1 MSLVQLL
8 VETETTAAALAGL
21 LDREGFSVSRSAEPE
36 WNKPGTVVADR
47 RALER
52 HPDLLDHAE
61 RVVLIAPND
70 PKFLASLWRH
80 NIRTVVFDT
89 DPLDTILLAI
99 IGSEI
104 GGGAIQSA
112 RRKST
117 LVVINSR
124 AS

>member
-8 VETETTAAALAGL
+8 VEKENTAAALAAL
-21 LDREGFSVSRSAEPE
+21 LDREGFAVSRSAEPQWTE
-36 WNKPGTVVADR
+36 PGTIVADR

-52 HPDLLDHAE
+52 HPELLDHAA

-70 PKFLASLWRH
+70 PKFLASLWCH

-89 DPLDTILLAI
+89 DPPDTILLAI

-104 GGGAIQSA
+104 GGGAVQAA
-112 RRKST
+112 RRKSN

>member
-8 VETETTAAALAGL
+8 VDKENTAAALAAL
-21 LDREGFSVSRSAEPE
+21 LDREGFAVKRSAEPVWHE
-36 WNKPGTVVADR
+36 AGTIVADR

-52 HPDLLDHAE
+52 YPDLLDHGD

-89 DPLDTILLAI
+89 DPLDTVLLAI
-99 IGSEI
+99 LGSEI
-104 GGGAIQSA
+104 GTGAIQAA
-112 RRKST
+112 RRKSN

-124 AS
+124 LG